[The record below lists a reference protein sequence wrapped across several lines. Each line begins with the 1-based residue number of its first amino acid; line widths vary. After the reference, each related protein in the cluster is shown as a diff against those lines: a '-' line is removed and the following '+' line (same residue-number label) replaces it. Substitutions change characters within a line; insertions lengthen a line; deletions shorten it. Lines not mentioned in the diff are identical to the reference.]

1 MMSSSTSAVRKFAFD
16 TVFDAGGAIVRD
28 GDGFRTQFN
37 TEEVAEIRANA
48 FEEGRQ
54 TKDREIAAALTA
66 LSQTMGVFVTQMD
79 QEARRLREEATALAL
94 AAARKAADVALT
106 AYGEDRVLAALS
118 AALESLRA
126 GPRLVVRLAP
136 DLVAGLKSRLEDSAR
151 MHGFDGALIVRADP
165 AVAIGDVGLEWSEG
179 AIIHDRE
186 EAFARIQDIV
196 TGALENAGEETDVE
210 MI

>member
-1 MMSSSTSAVRKFAFD
+1 MSSSTSAARKYAFD

-28 GDGFRTQFN
+28 GDGFKSQFN
-37 TEEVAEIRANA
+37 TDEVAEIRANA

-54 TKDREIAAALTA
+54 TKDREIANALTA
-66 LSQTMGVFVTQMD
+66 LSQTMGVLVSQMD
-79 QEARRLREEATALAL
+79 KESRRLREEATVLAL

-118 AALESLRA
+118 AALESLRV

-165 AVAIGDVGLEWSEG
+165 AVAVGDVGLEWAEG
-179 AIIHDRE
+179 AIVHDRD
-186 EAFARIQDIV
+186 EAFARMQDIV
-196 TGALENAGEETDVE
+196 AGALENAGEETDVE